1 MRRNETTSDMF
12 SILKKWF
19 RRSRREKPGAA
30 PDAEA
35 ASRSGPSELP
45 AERSE
50 PAQGPQDLAPEPSDT
65 APAASLSPRKPR
77 EKRPGPRR
85 PPSARNR
92 HGIPVFK
99 PDADISVLFDL
110 RGEAPPEGADG
121 PPRALPKAAPSRPGK
136 GRLRNRHGIPLFGE
150 NTDFSVYFKE
160 APQAAAKPRGDGGG
174 RARSAPADPE
184 AATFRELLEASL
196 ADKTHEGL
204 LLEKRGAVPERPP
217 VTAEQAIRG
226 YPPPQEELDLH
237 GRTSREAIDGTRAF
251 VDKSRYR
258 GKRTLLIIVGKG
270 LHSEGRAILPDVV
283 EAELARLRQEGKVLA
298 HRWERGAKRRSGAIV
313 VYLNPM

>member
-1 MRRNETTSDMF
+1 MF

-35 ASRSGPSELP
+35 APHTGPPKPSPAAPAEEKRALP
-45 AERSE
+45 AQR
-50 PAQGPQDLAPEPSDT
+50 PQDLAPEASNT
-65 APAASLSPRKPR
+65 APAALLRLRKPR
-77 EKRPGPRR
+77 EKRPKPSR
-85 PPSARNR
+85 PPSGRNR

-99 PDADISVLFDL
+99 PDAEIAGLFDL
-110 RGEAPPEGADG
+110 RGEAPPEESDA

-136 GRLRNRHGIPLFGE
+136 GRLRNRHGIPFFE
-150 NTDFSVYFKE
+150 EHTDFSVYFKD
-160 APQAAAKPRGDGGG
+160 APQAAAKPRRDGGG
-174 RARSAPADPE
+174 TESSVPADPE
-184 AATFRELLEASL
+184 AATFRRLLEASL
-196 ADKTHEGL
+196 ADKTREGL

-237 GRTSREAIDGTRAF
+237 GQTAREAIDGTRAF

-270 LHSEGRAILPDVV
+270 LHSDGKAILPDVV

-298 HRWERGAKRRSGAIV
+298 HRWERGAKRKSGAIV